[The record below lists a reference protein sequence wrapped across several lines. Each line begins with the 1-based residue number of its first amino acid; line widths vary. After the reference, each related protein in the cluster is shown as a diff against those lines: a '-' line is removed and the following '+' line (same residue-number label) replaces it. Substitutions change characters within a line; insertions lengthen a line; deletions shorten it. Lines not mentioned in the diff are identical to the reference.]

1 MTDYTSLYRQK
12 KGTVDDALGCISSDM
27 VVYFASDC
35 NEPIA
40 LLKRLHGLEEPLR
53 EVMYLR
59 AFGALS
65 FREIGDILGRT
76 ENWARVTFY
85 RGKERLKKEMIPDE
99 N

>member
-1 MTDYTSLYRQK
+1 
-12 KGTVDDALGCISSDM
+12 
-27 VVYFASDC
+27 
-35 NEPIA
+35 
-40 LLKRLHGLEEPLR
+40 
-53 EVMYLR
+53 MYLR

>member
-1 MTDYTSLYRQK
+1 MDRIMEQLRAYRPWNEQEE
-12 KGTVDDALGCISSDM
+12 A
-27 VVYFASDC
+27 DC
-35 NEPIA
+35 AE
-40 LLKRLHGLEEPLR
+40 LLRRLHALDEPLR

>member
-1 MTDYTSLYRQK
+1 M
-12 KGTVDDALGCISSDM
+12 
-27 VVYFASDC
+27 
-35 NEPIA
+35 
-40 LLKRLHGLEEPLR
+40 KRLHGLEEPLR